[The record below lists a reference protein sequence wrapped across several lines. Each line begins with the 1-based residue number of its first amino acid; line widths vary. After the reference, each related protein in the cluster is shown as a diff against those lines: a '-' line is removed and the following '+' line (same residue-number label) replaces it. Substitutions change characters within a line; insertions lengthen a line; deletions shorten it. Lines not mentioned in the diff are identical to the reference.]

1 MWARV
6 VLPPELVV
14 DMSCGVFN
22 VMCVFFES
30 VVYEV
35 VVFNM

>member
-1 MWARV
+1 MLSRV

-14 DMSCGVFN
+14 DMSCGVSH
-22 VMCVFFES
+22 VMCVFVES